1 MADQTMDRAPYR
13 PMPRANDTR
22 YRAGRASQSNAV
34 GRYERYHRELTDDAT
49 YAQADA
55 APAQTHVSYEA
66 IDRVLTYNR
75 SPDLPFDR
83 SVNPYRGCEHGCIYC
98 FARPTH
104 TYLGMSAGLD
114 FETKLIARPGAPEAL
129 ERALRKRSYTP
140 APIAIGTNTDPYQ
153 PIEADLR
160 ITRGCLKILAQAK
173 HPVAIVT
180 KGTLIERDIDIL
192 APMARDRLVRVGLS
206 VTSMDPGIARAMEPR
221 VPGPARKFE
230 TIRRLTDAGIPV
242 RIMVS
247 PVIPG
252 LTDPDLEA
260 ILAEG
265 REAGADLASWIMLRL
280 PLEVGPL
287 FREWLEARFP
297 DAAQRVLNLVRD
309 TQDGELY
316 QSGWHRRMRG
326 TGPYADLIA
335 QRFKLACKRLGYETE
350 AAPLRRD
357 LFVPPCADRDQ
368 LSLF

>member
-1 MADQTMDRAPYR
+1 MSQYKSSRSAYR
-13 PMPRANDTR
+13 PTPLPNAVRF
-22 YRAGRASQSNAV
+22 RAGRASQSNSA
-34 GRYERYHRELTDDAT
+34 GRYETLQREAT
-49 YAQADA
+49 SEECEMLAEA
-55 APAQTHVSYEA
+55 APVKTEVRYET

-129 ERALRKRSYTP
+129 ERALRKRGYQP

-153 PIEADLR
+153 PIEAELR
-160 ITRGCLKILAQAK
+160 IMRGCLKVLAQAK

-192 APMARDRLVRVGLS
+192 TPMARDGLVRVGVS
-206 VTSMDPGIARAMEPR
+206 VTSMDPHIARAMEPR

-230 TIRRLTDAGIPV
+230 MISRLTDAGVPV
-242 RIMVS
+242 RLMVS

-260 ILAEG
+260 ILEAG
-265 REAGADLASWIMLRL
+265 RQAGADLASWILLRL

-287 FREWLEARFP
+287 FREWLEERFP
-297 DAAQRVLNLVRD
+297 DMAARVLKLVRE

-316 QSGWHRRMRG
+316 QSHWHRRMRG
-326 TGPYADLIA
+326 SGAYADLIA
-335 QRFKLACKRLGYETE
+335 QRFKLASKRLGYKAE
-350 AAPLRRD
+350 AASLRCD
-357 LFVPPCADRDQ
+357 LFVPPSKAGDQ